1 MIKTNKKLKRNFSNS
16 VYEIWKIASLTKILK
31 ATLEYDNNI
40 NRLDTVYL
48 VCTIED
54 LIQKQKYRLS
64 NIKKD
69 MFGL

>member
-1 MIKTNKKLKRNFSNS
+1 MIKRNKKLKRNFSNS

-69 MFGL
+69 LFGL

>member
-1 MIKTNKKLKRNFSNS
+1 MIKRNKKIKRNFSNS

-40 NRLDTVYL
+40 NKLDTVYL

-54 LIQKQKYRLS
+54 LIKKQKYKLS

-69 MFGL
+69 LFGL

>member
-1 MIKTNKKLKRNFSNS
+1 MIKRT
-16 VYEIWKIASLTKILK
+16 SLTKILK

>member
-1 MIKTNKKLKRNFSNS
+1 MIKRNKKIKRNFSNS

-40 NRLDTVYL
+40 NKLDTVYL

-54 LIQKQKYRLS
+54 LIKKQKYRLS

-69 MFGL
+69 LFGL

>member
-1 MIKTNKKLKRNFSNS
+1 MIKRNKKIKRNFSNS

-54 LIQKQKYRLS
+54 LIKKQKYKLS

-69 MFGL
+69 LFGL

>member
-1 MIKTNKKLKRNFSNS
+1 MIKRKKKLKRNFSNS